1 MIIGIDIDDTIT
13 KTTEQIDIFAKEYT
27 EKILKREFSI
37 NFDTYNPMW
46 AMSAYGWSKEE
57 DREFWNLYYVKVVE
71 NVEPKDNS
79 IEVINELFKDNEI
92 IIISARWDWDTGII
106 QKKTKEW
113 LDNHGFK
120 YHKLFMGHIDKR
132 EICNEN
138 NINLF
143 IDDSLKTCEE
153 IESIGIK
160 TLLMESRRTK
170 EMDTGNISKVKDWL
184 EVRERLL
191 NKEV

>member
-13 KTTEQIDIFAKEYT
+13 KTTEQTDIFAKEYT

-37 NFDTYNPMW
+37 NFDTYDPMW
-46 AMSAYGWSKEE
+46 ARGAYGWSDEE
-57 DREFWNLYYVKVVE
+57 DREFWNLYYVKEVE
-71 NVEPKDNS
+71 IVEPKDNS
-79 IEVINELFKDNEI
+79 IEVIKELFNENEI
-92 IIISARWDWDTGII
+92 ILISARWDWDSGII
-106 QKKTKEW
+106 QKKTEEW
-113 LDNHGFK
+113 LNNHDFK

-132 EICNEN
+132 KICNEN

-170 EMDTGNISKVKDWL
+170 EIDAGDISKVENWL
-184 EVRERLL
+184 EVRERIF

>member
-1 MIIGIDIDDTIT
+1 MIIGIDIDDTVT
-13 KTTEQIDIFAKEYT
+13 KTTEQTDIFAKEYT

-37 NFDTYNPMW
+37 NFDAYDPMW
-46 AMSAYGWSKEE
+46 AREAYGWSDEE
-57 DREFWNLYYVKVVE
+57 DREFWDLYYAKVVE
-71 NVEPKDNS
+71 IVEPKDNS

-92 IIISARWDWDTGII
+92 IIISARWDSGLI
-106 QKKTKEW
+106 QKKTKKW
-113 LDNHGFK
+113 LNNHGVK

-170 EMDTGNISKVKDWL
+170 EMDTENISKVKDWL
-184 EVRERLL
+184 EIREKIF

>member
-37 NFDTYNPMW
+37 NFDTYDPMW
-46 AMSAYGWSKEE
+46 ARGAYAWSKEE

-92 IIISARWDWDTGII
+92 IIISARWDWDSGLI
-106 QKKTKEW
+106 QKKTTEW
-113 LDNHGFK
+113 LNNHDVK

-132 EICNEN
+132 KICNEN

-184 EVRERLL
+184 EIREKIF
-191 NKEV
+191 NKEE

>member
-37 NFDTYNPMW
+37 NFDTYDPMW
-46 AMSAYGWSKEE
+46 AMSAYGWSEEE

-132 EICNEN
+132 KICDKNS
-138 NINLF
+138 INLF

-170 EMDTGNISKVKDWL
+170 EMDTGNISKVENWL
-184 EVRERLL
+184 EVREKLL